1 MNSTTLPFPAGRQT
15 GNASAARRRAGE
27 PRFSNPVW
35 LVLAGSLWMASA
47 GNLPLWGEL
56 TQLLKPG
63 IAAWAFK
70 GGMLVIIAASLV
82 ALLSLLAWRWTL
94 KPVLIA
100 LLLAAA
106 SGAYFMTTYR
116 VVIDSTMIVNAFQ
129 TDVREVRDL
138 LSLKLAGFVLVLGVA
153 PSIVIWRWPVAYG
166 RWPRRL
172 KQNLSFA
179 VAAAVVAGLAVFAS
193 FNPLASTMRNHH
205 KVRYLINPL
214 NALYAAGVIA
224 AKPLQRDESTLMPA
238 GRDAQLAAA
247 VPGLRPPL
255 MMLVLGEAGRS
266 GNFGLNGYGRD
277 TTPELARQNV
287 ASFKEARSCG
297 TSTAAS
303 VPCMF
308 SSLGR
313 VGFEARKNNAEG
325 LLDVIQHAGL
335 AVLWIDNQ
343 SGCKGACDRGPNVNT
358 SNLQHPL
365 LCPGG
370 ECYDG
375 IMLEGLS
382 ERIAALP
389 AERRA
394 KGVVLVLHQMGS
406 HGPAYHLRSPRAYKR
421 FMPECSSN
429 DLQNCTREELVNAYD
444 NSIAYTDHFL
454 ASAIDWLKAQQSDW
468 DPALMYVADHGE
480 SLGENNL
487 YLHGMPYLIAPDVQ
501 KHVPWITWLSPG
513 FEQRSAVTTA
523 CLRGDLQVQ
532 LSHDNY
538 FHSVLGLLGVR
549 SNVYQRQL
557 DAYAPCANQASAM
570 AQPRI
575 APLSS
580 LPKDAFAPTQP
591 PAAVLT
597 EKAGTVNRR

>member
-1 MNSTTLPFPAGRQT
+1 MNSSALIFSARRQT
-15 GNASAARRRAGE
+15 GSAPASTRQAGKPRLRNPLWLILAA
-27 PRFSNPVW
+27 
-35 LVLAGSLWMASA
+35 SLWMASA
-47 GNLPLWGEL
+47 GNLPLWREL
-56 TQLLKPG
+56 TQLVRPG
-63 IAAWAFK
+63 ITAWAFK

-82 ALLSLLAWRWTL
+82 VLLSLLAWRWTL

-100 LLLAAA
+100 ALLAAA
-106 SGAYFMTTYR
+106 SGAYFMTTYH
-116 VVIDSTMIVNAFQ
+116 VVIDSAMIVNAFQ

-138 LSLKLAGFVLVLGVA
+138 LSLKLMAFVLALGVA
-153 PSIVIWRWPVAYG
+153 PSVAIWRWPVVYG
-166 RWPRRL
+166 PWSRRL
-172 KQNLSFA
+172 WQNLVFA
-179 VAAAVVAGLAVFAS
+179 IAAALVAGLAVMAS

-205 KVRYLINPL
+205 QVRYLINPL
-214 NALYAAGVIA
+214 NALYAVGVIA
-224 AKPLQRDESTLMPA
+224 AKPLQRDNSVLMPT
-238 GRDAQLAAA
+238 GRDAQLAAVA
-247 VPGLRPPL
+247 PGSRPPL
-255 MMLVLGEAGRS
+255 MMLVLGETGRS
-266 GNFGLNGYGRD
+266 GNFGLNGYARD

-308 SSLGR
+308 SGLGR
-313 VGFEARKNNAEG
+313 VDFEARKNNAEG
-325 LLDVIQHAGL
+325 LLDVIQHAGM

-343 SGCKGACDRGPNVNT
+343 SGCKGACDRGPSVNT
-358 SNLQHPL
+358 SNLKHPD

-382 ERIAALP
+382 ERIAALS

-394 KGVVLVLHQMGS
+394 KGVVLVMHQMGS
-406 HGPAYHLRSPRAYKR
+406 HGPAYHLRSPPAYKR

-454 ASAIDWLKAQQSDW
+454 ASAIGWLKAQQSSW
-468 DPALMYVADHGE
+468 EPALMYVADHGE

-501 KHVPWITWLSPG
+501 KHVPWITWLSEG

-523 CLRGDLQVQ
+523 CLRGNLQVQ
-532 LSHDNY
+532 LTHDNY

-549 SNVYQRQL
+549 SSVYQPQL
-557 DAYAPCANQASAM
+557 DAYAPCAKQAS
-570 AQPRI
+570 
-575 APLSS
+575 S
-580 LPKDAFAPTQP
+580 LA
-591 PAAVLT
+591 
-597 EKAGTVNRR
+597 KAGTAPLTGLSKASAASVQPFATAQVDEAAAVSRR